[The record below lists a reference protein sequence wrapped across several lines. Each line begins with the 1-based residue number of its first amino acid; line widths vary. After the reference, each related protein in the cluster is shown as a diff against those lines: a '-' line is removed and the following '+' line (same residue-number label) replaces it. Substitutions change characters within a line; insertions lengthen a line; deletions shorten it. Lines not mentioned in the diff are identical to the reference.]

1 MVEQVYVPFLLLI
14 VRSLTHIDQVFDPGG
29 ESGHQFPSSL
39 LLTAE
44 IKAPVCPVGLFQLVA
59 FLECSD
65 DGNRVCFVD

>member
-1 MVEQVYVPFLLLI
+1 MVEQVYAPSLLLI
-14 VRSLTHIDQVFDPGG
+14 VRPLTHTDQVFNPGG

-44 IKAPVCPVGLFQLVA
+44 IKAPVHPVGLFQLIA

-65 DGNRVCFVD
+65 DGNGVFFVD